1 MSLHGDTNSIY
12 HAIKDNAAA
21 QAKIRA
27 EFASLA
33 VTIATDPNASAR
45 VTSATID
52 GQTFSSQ
59 AAMTEGQRLN
69 LLRRVVAC
77 LDAQSPISK
86 TVIPTF

>member
-1 MSLHGDTNSIY
+1 VSLHNDANAIY
-12 HAIKDNAAA
+12 YAIKDDAAA
-21 QAKIRA
+21 QATIRA
-27 EFASLA
+27 EFRRLA
-33 VTIATDPNASAR
+33 VLIATDPNASAR

-59 AAMTEGQRLN
+59 AVMTEGQRLN

>member
-1 MSLHGDTNSIY
+1 MSLHSDAN
-12 HAIKDNAAA
+12 AIFQAIRDDGAA

-27 EFASLA
+27 EFRRLA
-33 VTIATDPNASAR
+33 LLIATDPAASAR

-59 AAMTEGQRLN
+59 SLMTEGQRLT
-69 LLRRVVAC
+69 LLRRVVAA

-86 TVIPTF
+86 TVIPYF